1 MFTYQNSGNKNSI
14 DLNGLSWELD
24 EVVML
29 ACKEP
34 GTQ

>member
-1 MFTYQNSGNKNSI
+1 MFSHLNSGNKNHI
-14 DLNGLSWELD
+14 EPNGLLWELD

-29 ACKEP
+29 ANKEP